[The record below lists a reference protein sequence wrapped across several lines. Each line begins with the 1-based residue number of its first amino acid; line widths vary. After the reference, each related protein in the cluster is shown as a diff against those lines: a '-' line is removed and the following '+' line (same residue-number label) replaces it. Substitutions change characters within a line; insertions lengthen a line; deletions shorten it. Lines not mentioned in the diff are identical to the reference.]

1 MRRYRD
7 RQMIT
12 RRGGE
17 PARDAARTLTTE
29 KPASSR
35 ARRLLGSGFPPISV
49 DSGGQALNHADVG
62 SQILTVGP
70 GVLVGAGG
78 RQVIVAAV
86 AIVVVDELHCGG
98 IQREE
103 IPRGPRGGW
112 IVRRCGDHCVRG
124 E

>member
-7 RQMIT
+7 REMIT
-12 RRGGE
+12 RRGGG
-17 PARDAARTLTTE
+17 PARDAD

-62 SQILTVGP
+62 SQILAVGP
-70 GVLVGAGG
+70 GVLVGAAG

-86 AIVVVDELHCGG
+86 AIVVVDELNCGG

-103 IPRGPRGGW
+103 IPRRPG
-112 IVRRCGDHCVRG
+112 
-124 E
+124 